1 MQDIVKEK
9 YGIDEQ
15 KFEGDF
21 LKLESNKP
29 VEVEFIPGS
38 VKQVQ
43 KAVTDRD
50 TGEVSNKWFFEI
62 GVESINGEKIPEDEP
77 KVLSSTSKRLF
88 NTLKPYMDEDESIY
102 KKRFRI
108 EKTGEGFQT
117 QYTVVPKGERTEEEP
132 TQDTPQVTQPD
143 NGTRM
148 EDG

>member
-1 MQDIVKEK
+1 MQDVVKEK

-21 LKLESNKP
+21 LKLEPNKP

-43 KAVTDRD
+43 KQVTDRD
-50 TGEVSNKWFFEI
+50 GEVSNKWFFEI

-88 NTLKPYMDEDESIY
+88 NTLKPYMDENESIY

-117 QYTVVPKGERTEEEP
+117 QYTVVPKGDRAGEL
-132 TQDTPQVTQPD
+132 QDTPQVKEAQGAD
-143 NGTRM
+143 NGTKM